1 MPRRPRRRPPRSPS
15 PPAPRDRPPA
25 DARAA
30 RRDRGALLTI
40 AAPASARS
48 ADITAADVALRLAP
62 NGDLLVTERLTFEYD
77 GHFEGSYRDIHL
89 LPRGAISDVSVS
101 QDGQRFSPG
110 GNTALG
116 SDDRPGVFGTVD
128 MGSAYRVVWHYRA
141 TDEQRATTVSYRVRD
156 AVVAYDDVL
165 DIGWA
170 VWGSQWDFDLD
181 HLTASF
187 TNPALDPG
195 DPLYRVWG
203 HPRDVEGTTARG
215 EGEATLSAE
224 DVDSGTAVELRVTMP
239 RDPARSYPGARVAS
253 GEGLPTILAEE
264 QALDDDFNSPRNQF
278 KRFVAKHAFL
288 LALAIALFAWLLV
301 GLLAWLARERD
312 AGVPEYLPEPPD
324 DATPAVAYAL
334 AHEGDHSTDTVL
346 ATLLDLVD
354 RGYYDTAQTTTD
366 EEKLDLSLE
375 QKAERPNEE
384 LTVYEQDVLAFFDQ
398 VLDGKRLA
406 LSDMKRSDPE
416 ALGGLAR
423 ALGADDREARRG
435 RRGHARLGSQ
445 PQLGPLADRARELG
459 ADRGGGPV
467 RARRGGAWF
476 IAGAIGFVNL
486 VGLSALPATR
496 FKRVDSGHVERA
508 EQWQAFAHW
517 TEDFPRLSDDPPAT
531 LELWKRILVYGV
543 AFGTAKRMIS
553 SGRIPEPVV
562 AEASGG
568 SHGAPTRSSAASA
581 APPSTAPASAPG
593 SRARSRRRARRAAV
607 AAAFP
612 VAVAVGSR
620 AAAAAARGER
630 PPLDPR
636 PWPS

>member
-1 MPRRPRRRPPRSPS
+1 MI
-15 PPAPRDRPPA
+15 
-25 DARAA
+25 A
-30 RRDRGALLTI
+30 RRLTLGLLAAIAALLTI

-89 LPRGAISDVSVS
+89 RHGESISDVSVT
-101 QDGQRFSPG
+101 QDDQRFSPG

-128 MGSAYRVVWHYRA
+128 MGSTYRVVWHYRA

-181 HLTASF
+181 QLTANF

-224 DVDSGTAVELRVTMP
+224 DVDSETAVELRVTMP

-264 QALDDDFNSPRNQF
+264 QALDDDFNSPQNQF

-406 LSDMKRSDPE
+406 LSDMRDQIPKHSE
-416 ALGGLAR
+416 VW
-423 ALGADDREARRG
+423 RG
-435 RRGHARLGSQ
+435 RWERMTEKLDAAGEGMLGWDRNLNWARWLIV
-445 PQLGPLADRARELG
+445 LASSALIGVVVLFALAEEE
-459 ADRGGGPV
+459 P
-467 RARRGGAWF
+467 WF

-496 FKRVDSGHVERA
+496 FQRVDSGHVERA

-568 SHGAPTRSSAASA
+568 SHWSSYAFVGGFSGSAFDGSSFSSGFSSQVAPQSSS
-581 APPSTAPASAPG
+581 SGGGGGFSGGGGGGFSGGGGGG
-593 SRARSRRRARRAAV
+593 S
-607 AAAFP
+607 
-612 VAVAVGSR
+612 
-620 AAAAAARGER
+620 
-630 PPLDPR
+630 
-636 PWPS
+636 W

>member
-1 MPRRPRRRPPRSPS
+1 
-15 PPAPRDRPPA
+15 
-25 DARAA
+25 
-30 RRDRGALLTI
+30 
-40 AAPASARS
+40 
-48 ADITAADVALRLAP
+48 
-62 NGDLLVTERLTFEYD
+62 
-77 GHFEGSYRDIHL
+77 
-89 LPRGAISDVSVS
+89 
-101 QDGQRFSPG
+101 
-110 GNTALG
+110 
-116 SDDRPGVFGTVD
+116 
-128 MGSAYRVVWHYRA
+128 
-141 TDEQRATTVSYRVRD
+141 
-156 AVVAYDDVL
+156 
-165 DIGWA
+165 
-170 VWGSQWDFDLD
+170 
-181 HLTASF
+181 
-187 TNPALDPG
+187 
-195 DPLYRVWG
+195 
-203 HPRDVEGTTARG
+203 
-215 EGEATLSAE
+215 
-224 DVDSGTAVELRVTMP
+224 MP

-264 QALDDDFNSPRNQF
+264 QALDDDFNSPLNQF

-406 LSDMKRSDPE
+406 LSDMRDQIPKHSE
-416 ALGGLAR
+416 VW
-423 ALGADDREARRG
+423 RG
-435 RRGHARLGSQ
+435 RWERMTEKLDAAGEGMLGWDRNLNWARWLIV
-445 PQLGPLADRARELG
+445 LASSALIGVVVLFALAEEE
-459 ADRGGGPV
+459 P
-467 RARRGGAWF
+467 WF

-568 SHGAPTRSSAASA
+568 SHWSSYAFVGGFSGSAFDGSSFSSGFSSQVAPQSSS
-581 APPSTAPASAPG
+581 SGGGGGFSGGGGGGFSGGGGGG
-593 SRARSRRRARRAAV
+593 S
-607 AAAFP
+607 
-612 VAVAVGSR
+612 
-620 AAAAAARGER
+620 
-630 PPLDPR
+630 
-636 PWPS
+636 W

>member
-1 MPRRPRRRPPRSPS
+1 MI
-15 PPAPRDRPPA
+15 
-25 DARAA
+25 A
-30 RRDRGALLTI
+30 RRLTLGLLAAIAALLTI

-62 NGDLLVTERLTFEYD
+62 NGDLLVTERLTFQYD
-77 GHFEGSYRDIHL
+77 GHFEGSYRDIDL
-89 LPRGAISDVSVS
+89 LHGESISDVSVA
-101 QDGQRFSPG
+101 QDDQRFAPG
-110 GNTALG
+110 GNAALG
-116 SDDRPGVFGTVD
+116 SDDRPGVFGALD
-128 MGSAYRVVWHYRA
+128 MGSTYRVVWHYRA
-141 TDEQRATTVSYRVRD
+141 TDEQRATTLSYRVRD

-181 HLTASF
+181 QLTANF

-224 DVDSGTAVELRVTMP
+224 DVDSETAVELRVTMP
-239 RDPARSYPGARVAS
+239 RDPARSYPGARVAP

-264 QALDDDFNSPRNQF
+264 QALDDDFNSPQNQF

-324 DATPAVAYAL
+324 HATPAVAYAL
-334 AHEGDHSTDTVL
+334 AHEGDHSTDTML

-406 LSDMKRSDPE
+406 LSDMRDQIPKHSE
-416 ALGGLAR
+416 VW
-423 ALGADDREARRG
+423 RG
-435 RRGHARLGSQ
+435 RWERMTEKLDAAGEGMLGWDRNLNWARWLIV
-445 PQLGPLADRARELG
+445 LASSALIGVVVLLALAEEE
-459 ADRGGGPV
+459 P
-467 RARRGGAWF
+467 WF

-543 AFGTAKRMIS
+543 AFGTAKRMIK
-553 SGRIPEPVV
+553 SGRIPAPV
-562 AEASGG
+562 AEASSSSDGWSSYAFVGGFSGSAFDGSSFSSGFSSQVAPQSSSSGGGGGFSGGGGGGFSGGGGGG
-568 SHGAPTRSSAASA
+568 S
-581 APPSTAPASAPG
+581 
-593 SRARSRRRARRAAV
+593 
-607 AAAFP
+607 
-612 VAVAVGSR
+612 
-620 AAAAAARGER
+620 
-630 PPLDPR
+630 
-636 PWPS
+636 W

>member
-1 MPRRPRRRPPRSPS
+1 MI
-15 PPAPRDRPPA
+15 
-25 DARAA
+25 A
-30 RRDRGALLTI
+30 RRLTLGLLAAIAALLTI

-89 LPRGAISDVSVS
+89 LHGESISDVSVT
-101 QDGQRFSPG
+101 QDDQRFSPG

-128 MGSAYRVVWHYRA
+128 MGSTYRVVWHYRA
-141 TDEQRATTVSYRVRD
+141 TDEQRATTLSYRVRD

-181 HLTASF
+181 QLTASF

-239 RDPARSYPGARVAS
+239 RDPARSYPGARVAT

-264 QALDDDFNSPRNQF
+264 QALDDDFNSPQNQF
-278 KRFVAKHAFL
+278 KRFVANHAFL

-406 LSDMKRSDPE
+406 LSDMRDQIPKHSE
-416 ALGGLAR
+416 VW
-423 ALGADDREARRG
+423 RG
-435 RRGHARLGSQ
+435 RWERMTEKLDAAGEGMLGWDRNLNWARWLIV
-445 PQLGPLADRARELG
+445 LASSALIGVVVLFALAEEE
-459 ADRGGGPV
+459 P
-467 RARRGGAWF
+467 WF
-476 IAGAIGFVNL
+476 VAGAIGFVNL
-486 VGLSALPATR
+486 IGLSALPATR
-496 FKRVDSGHVERA
+496 FKRLDPDHVERA

-568 SHGAPTRSSAASA
+568 SALELLRV
-581 APPSTAPASAPG
+581 
-593 SRARSRRRARRAAV
+593 RRRLQRLRLRRLQLQLRVLEPGRAAELV
-607 AAAFP
+607 
-612 VAVAVGSR
+612 
-620 AAAAAARGER
+620 ER
-630 PPLDPR
+630 RWRRLFR
-636 PWPS
+636 WRWRRVLGRRRRRLVVSGRL